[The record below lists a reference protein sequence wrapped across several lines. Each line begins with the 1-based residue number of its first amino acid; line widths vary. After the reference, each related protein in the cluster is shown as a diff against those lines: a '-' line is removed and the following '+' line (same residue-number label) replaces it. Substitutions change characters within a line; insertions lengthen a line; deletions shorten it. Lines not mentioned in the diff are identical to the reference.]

1 MLLERHVARLE
12 ERCLHSISWNMWRG
26 RALYMIIVTFPP
38 ISRSTVW
45 MKRKYIKITL
55 KLFMVFG
62 AQIVKL
68 EDETFSGVLIL
79 LTTRTSVC
87 WVRWIDSVQKEK
99 VYLNKQYWQCTCNN
113 YLLKY
118 PSTVLIQLNLK
129 ALFNDCWRI
138 FYNSLQQSPV
148 NSTFHRV
155 NIQAH

>member
-1 MLLERHVARLE
+1 
-12 ERCLHSISWNMWRG
+12 
-26 RALYMIIVTFPP
+26 MIIVTFPP

-87 WVRWIDSVQKEK
+87 
-99 VYLNKQYWQCTCNN
+99 
-113 YLLKY
+113 
-118 PSTVLIQLNLK
+118 
-129 ALFNDCWRI
+129 
-138 FYNSLQQSPV
+138 
-148 NSTFHRV
+148 
-155 NIQAH
+155 